1 MDIREQLEPHPLPPV
16 DFATRSL
23 SILESAGPWYRLN
36 LARYP
41 SALYFDRTGGGRFDG
56 PQQSYGILYVGEDLF
71 GPFIESFG
79 RTHGKVAIASGDLQE
94 RYLAQFV
101 SVQPLRFADLCGAG
115 LSRIGV
121 ECARRSTPP
130 RNVDADNRINNG
142 EDYGVSR
149 QWAQAIWQHP
159 DTVDGI
165 RYPSRHDPSRI
176 LCGLFDRAKE
186 NLQSSKLGTLLEKPQ
201 TLATILDTYNFGL
214 V

>member
-1 MDIREQLEPHPLPPV
+1 LSHTHLPPV
-16 DFATRSL
+16 DFATRSI
-23 SILESAGPWYRLN
+23 SILESAGPWYCFN

-41 SALYFDRTGGGRFDG
+41 SALYFDRTGRGRFDG
-56 PQQSYGILYVGEDLF
+56 PQQSYGILYLGEDIF

-79 RTHGKVAIASGDLQE
+79 RTHGKVAITSSDLQK
-94 RYLAQFV
+94 RYLSQFV

-115 LSRIGV
+115 LARIG
-121 ECARRSTPP
+121 
-130 RNVDADNRINNG
+130 ADNRINNG
-142 EDYGVSR
+142 EDYGISR

-159 DTVDGI
+159 DTVHGI

-186 NLQSSKLGTLLEKPQ
+186 NLQENKLGTLLKDPQ
-201 TLATILDTYNFGL
+201 TLAAILDTYNFGL